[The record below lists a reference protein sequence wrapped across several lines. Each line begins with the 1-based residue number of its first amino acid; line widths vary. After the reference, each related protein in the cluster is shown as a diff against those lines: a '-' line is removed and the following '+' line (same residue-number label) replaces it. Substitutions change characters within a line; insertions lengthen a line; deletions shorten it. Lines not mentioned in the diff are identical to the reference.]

1 MATNFVQ
8 NGDNVTITAAADTA
22 SGAGVLAGLLFGVAV
37 ADALE
42 DEALTIATRGVYTL
56 PKTSAQAW
64 TVGAAIY
71 WNGTS
76 GEATTATTAG
86 NVFIGV
92 AMEEAGSPSD
102 TGVVR
107 LNGTAPAAAE
117 S

>member
-1 MATNFVQ
+1 MKNYIQPGET
-8 NGDNVTITAAADTA
+8 VTITAAADTT

-37 ADALE
+37 HDALE
-42 DEALTIATRGVYTL
+42 DEALEISTTGVVEL

-92 AMEEAGSPSD
+92 AMTVAESGSA
-102 TGVVR
+102 TGIVR
-107 LNGTAPAAAE
+107 LNGVAPAAAAG
-117 S
+117 

>member
-1 MATNFVQ
+1 MATNYIQ
-8 NGDNVTITAAADTA
+8 KGDNVTITAAAA
-22 SGAGVLAGLLFGVAV
+22 IESGDGVLAGLLFGVASTDAAEGEQV
-37 ADALE
+37 A
-42 DEALTIATRGVYTL
+42 IATQGVYTL
-56 PKTSAQAW
+56 PKTEAQEW

-92 AMEEAGSPSD
+92 ALAAAPNPST
-102 TGVVR
+102 TGIVR